1 MATDLGTQD
10 VYLRLAHRCRINTW
24 EPLSAPTTAR
34 IASPRQCARCFSRAK
49 VDVAKAYAAQL
60 KSESGDMKSIVSA
73 IQDSVLAAGM
83 GIKMHDDDGEPLRGS
98 RVC

>member
-1 MATDLGTQD
+1 M
-10 VYLRLAHRCRINTW
+10 
-24 EPLSAPTTAR
+24 
-34 IASPRQCARCFSRAK
+34 
-49 VDVAKAYAAQL
+49 AKAYAAQL